1 LALAVYHFCIA
12 ARLISFRCAK
22 YCAHHFYLFFV
33 LIRIIGISAFYHDS
47 AACLV
52 VDGEIIAAAQ
62 EERFT
67 RKKNDEGFPENAI
80 RYCLKQGKTRLAEI
94 DFVVF
99 YEKPFLKFERL
110 LETFLTFAP
119 NGFQFYRKALPVWIK
134 DKLFVK
140 SKISKALIAID
151 PDWKYDGKNL
161 LFTEHHQSHAAS
173 AFFPSPFSKA
183 VVLTIDGVGEWV
195 TTATST
201 GEQNQLREVK
211 QISFPHSIGLLY
223 SAFTQYLGYKV
234 NSDEYK
240 VMGLAPYGTPD
251 FKEKIY
257 EHLVDVKDDGS
268 FRLNMRYFNFATGM
282 TMVNQ
287 QFVELFNQPIRQPG
301 DEIQHFHMNIAASI
315 QCVAEEIMLKLVNAI
330 YQEFPYDALCLAGGV
345 ALNCVANGRLLKES
359 PFKKIWIQPAAGD
372 AGGALGA
379 ALYVYYHFLKRERAV
394 NERTDTMKNSLLGP
408 EFSIQAIEALLT
420 QKNISYQKFALP
432 DFYKSLALSIS
443 QGQVIGWFDGR
454 MEYGPRALG
463 SRSILADPR
472 IAEMQQKLNSKVKFR
487 ESYRP
492 FAPVILE
499 NHLSHYF
506 DLDTASPYMLFT
518 GKLKDEHRTGSE
530 VFQKLSG
537 LEKLRSIPS
546 KIPAVTHVDFSARVQ
561 TVNERNG
568 NFNDLLT
575 AFYELTGCPILAN
588 TSFNIMDEPIV
599 CTPEDAIRCF
609 QHSGIDIL
617 AFPGIIIY
625 KSIKHQSLQ
634 ETEKNESLT
643 IQI

>member
-1 LALAVYHFCIA
+1 MALAVHHFRIT
-12 ARLISFRCAK
+12 ARLVPFCCTK
-22 YCAHHFYLFFV
+22 YRAHHFYLFFI

-52 VDGEIIAAAQ
+52 VDGEIVAAAQ

-67 RKKNDEGFPENAI
+67 RKKNDENFPENAI
-80 RYCLKQGKTRLAEI
+80 RYCLDQGKTRLAEI
-94 DFVVF
+94 DFIVF
-99 YEKPFLKFERL
+99 YEKSFLKFERL
-110 LETFLTFAP
+110 LETFLAFAP
-119 NGFQFYRKALPVWIK
+119 KGFQFYRNALPVWIK

-140 SKISKALIAID
+140 SKLQKALKSID

-161 LFTEHHQSHAAS
+161 LFTEHHQSHAAA

-195 TTATST
+195 TTAVSI

-240 VMGLAPYGTPD
+240 VMGLAPYGTPE
-251 FKEKIY
+251 FKEMIY

-301 DEIQHFHMNIAASI
+301 DEIQQFHMNIAASI
-315 QCVAEEIMLKLVNAI
+315 QCVTEEIMLKLTNAI
-330 YQEFPYDALCLAGGV
+330 HREFPLDELCLAGGV

-359 PFKKIWIQPAAGD
+359 PFKKIWVQPAAGD

-379 ALYVYYHFLKRERAV
+379 ALYVYYHFLNQERPANGTV
-394 NERTDTMKNSLLGP
+394 DTMKGSLLGP
-408 EFSIQAIEALLT
+408 EFSVQEIESLLT
-420 QKNISYQKFALP
+420 QENISYQKFKLP

-443 QGQVIGWFDGR
+443 QGQVVGWFDGR
-454 MEYGPRALG
+454 MEFGPRALG
-463 SRSILADPR
+463 SRSIIADPR
-472 IAEMQQKLNSKVKFR
+472 NPQMQQKLNLKVKFR

-492 FAPVILE
+492 FAPAILE
-499 NHLSHYF
+499 SRLPHYF

-518 GKLKDEHRTGSE
+518 GKLKDEQRIGSE
-530 VFQKLSG
+530 VFQHLSG
-537 LEKLRSIPS
+537 FEKLKNIPS

-561 TVNERNG
+561 TVNESNG
-568 NFNDLLT
+568 NFNKLLT
-575 AFYELTGCPILAN
+575 AFYELTGCPVLAN
-588 TSFNIMDEPIV
+588 TSFNVMDEPIV
-599 CTPEDAIRCF
+599 CTPADAIRCF
-609 QHSGIDIL
+609 QRSDIDIL
-617 AFPGIIIY
+617 AFPEIIIY
-625 KSIKHQSLQ
+625 KSHKDQLQ
-634 ETEKNESLT
+634 EIEKNEST
-643 IQI
+643 IVQI

>member
-1 LALAVYHFCIA
+1 M
-12 ARLISFRCAK
+12 
-22 YCAHHFYLFFV
+22 
-33 LIRIIGISAFYHDS
+33 IRIIGISAFYHDS

-67 RKKNDEGFPENAI
+67 RKKNDESFPENAI
-80 RYCLKQGKTRLAEI
+80 RYCLQQGETRLAEI

-119 NGFQFYRKALPVWIK
+119 KGFTFYRNALPAWIK
-134 DKLFVK
+134 GKLFVK
-140 SKISKALIAID
+140 STIRKALIAID

-195 TTATST
+195 TAAVSI

-211 QISFPHSIGLLY
+211 QISFPHSVGLLY

-251 FKEKIY
+251 FRKIIY

-287 QFVELFNQPIRQPG
+287 QFVELFNRPVRQQG
-301 DEIQHFHMNIAASI
+301 DEVQQFHMNVAASI
-315 QCVAEEIMLKLVNAI
+315 QCVTEEIMLKLTKAI
-330 YQEFPYDALCLAGGV
+330 HQEFPYDALCLAGGV
-345 ALNCVANGRLLKES
+345 ALNCVANGKLLKES
-359 PFKKIWIQPAAGD
+359 PFKRIWVQPAAGD

-379 ALYVYYHFLKRERAV
+379 ALYVYYHFLKKERPA
-394 NERTDTMKNSLLGP
+394 NGETDAMKNSLLGP
-408 EFSIQAIEALLT
+408 GFSVEDIEALLM
-420 QKNISYQKFALP
+420 QENMPYQKTTLP
-432 DFYKSLALSIS
+432 EFYKNVALSIS
-443 QGQVIGWFDGR
+443 EGQVVGWFDGR
-454 MEYGPRALG
+454 MEFGPRALG
-463 SRSILADPR
+463 CRSIIADPR
-472 IAEMQQKLNSKVKFR
+472 NPEMQQKLNMKVKFR

-492 FAPVILE
+492 FAPAILE
-499 NHLSHYF
+499 SHLSQYF
-506 DLDTASPYMLFT
+506 DLDTASPYMLFV
-518 GKLKDEHRTGSE
+518 GKLREAQRTDAE
-530 VFQKLSG
+530 MFHNLSG
-537 LEKLRSIPS
+537 LEKLKNIPS
-546 KIPAVTHVDFSARVQ
+546 KVPAVTHVDFSARVQ
-561 TVNERNG
+561 TVNESSG
-568 NFNDLLT
+568 NFYHLLT
-575 AFYELTGCPILAN
+575 AFYELTGCPILVN
-588 TSFNIMDEPIV
+588 TSFNVMDEPIV
-599 CTPEDAIRCF
+599 CAPVDALRCF
-609 QHSGIDIL
+609 QRSDIDML

-625 KSIKHQSLQ
+625 KCQKDQLQ
-634 ETEKNESLT
+634 GTEKNETIT
-643 IQI
+643 IQV